1 MSQEAV
7 ERLLGRLITDDGFRA
22 RARQGLLRICRE
34 EGYALTPG
42 ELGLLAR
49 LDLGALEGI
58 AELVDTGLR
67 RG

>member
-22 RARQGLLRICRE
+22 RARLGLLRLCRE

-42 ELGLLAR
+42 EQGLLAR
-49 LDLGALEGI
+49 MDLGAFAAI
-58 AELVDTGLR
+58 AESVDTGLR